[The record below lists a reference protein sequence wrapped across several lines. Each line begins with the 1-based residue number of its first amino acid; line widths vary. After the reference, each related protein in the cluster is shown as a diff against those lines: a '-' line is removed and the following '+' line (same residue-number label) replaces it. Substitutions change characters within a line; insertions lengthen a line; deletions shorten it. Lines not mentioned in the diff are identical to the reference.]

1 MSVTVARAVDG
12 NGATRPVRTR
22 VLVVDDHDGF
32 RAQLRGVLDKAGIDV
47 VGEARS
53 GAEALEL
60 VEKARPDVVV
70 MDLHM
75 PGMDGF
81 EATRRLAAAKPPVR
95 VVVLTISDRDD
106 DVIRAVLA
114 GASGYLLKDGS
125 LPDLLR
131 GIEAVHDGDALVS
144 PRITAKLLRQLRRTA
159 PAEPVTAADV
169 SELSGRELQ
178 VLRLLANGKENAE
191 IASQL
196 HISPKTVKNHISS
209 ILMKLRI
216 ENRIQAAIYAIRNGI
231 A

>member
-1 MSVTVARAVDG
+1 MKLTATGAVDTD
-12 NGATRPVRTR
+12 GAAAATHTR
-22 VLVVDDHDGF
+22 VLVVDDHTGF
-32 RAQLRGVLDKAGIDV
+32 RRQLRDALEQAGVDV
-47 VGEARS
+47 VGEAS
-53 GAEALEL
+53 CGEDALEL
-60 VEKARPDVVV
+60 VEETRPDVVV
-70 MDLHM
+70 MELHM
-75 PGMDGF
+75 PGMGGF
-81 EATRRLAAAKPPVR
+81 EATRRLASADPPLR

-106 DVIRAVLA
+106 DVIRAILA

-131 GIEAVHDGDALVS
+131 GIQAAHDGEALVS
-144 PRITAKLLRQLRRTA
+144 PRITAKLLRQLRQTA
-159 PAEPVTAADV
+159 SADPVCAAV
-169 SELSGRELQ
+169 AAELSGRELQ
-178 VLRLLANGKENAE
+178 VLKLIANGNENAE

>member
-1 MSVTVARAVDG
+1 MSATEARAVDSEG
-12 NGATRPVRTR
+12 GARRSRPR
-22 VLVVDDHDGF
+22 VVVVGDHDAF
-32 RAQLRGVLDKAGIDV
+32 RAQLRKVLEQAGIEV
-47 VGEARS
+47 IGEARS
-53 GAEALEL
+53 GAEALAL
-60 VEKARPDVVV
+60 VEEARPDVVV

-81 EATRRLAAAKPPVR
+81 EATRRLAAATPPAR

-144 PRITAKLLRQLRRTA
+144 PRVTAKLLRQVRA
-159 PAEPVTAADV
+159 SATAAPDGRAGAAQ
-169 SELSGRELQ
+169 LSGRELQ
-178 VLRLLANGKENAE
+178 VLKLLANGKENAE
-191 IASQL
+191 IAVQL

-216 ENRIQAAIYAIRNGI
+216 ENRIQAAIYAIRNGL